1 MSNKL
6 KVASITLLGLLVLLF
21 VAGTFAARGVNPPT
35 VEPAS
40 QAAPVDCTKS
50 TDEATAKAVVENIR
64 KGFTAAEL
72 DNFRK
77 LKNFHVGVTSLKGVV
92 TLTGW
97 VGGKATFN
105 KVVKLA
111 KQTSCVKQVKT
122 KTFSPFQVGGCNDAS
137 ETDCCGDGSICVA
150 KGGACPLCVQ

>member
-6 KVASITLLGLLVLLF
+6 NVVSITLLSLMALLL
-21 VAGTFAARGVNPPT
+21 VAGTLAARNVNPPT
-35 VEPAS
+35 VAPAS
-40 QAAPVDCTKS
+40 PAAQVDCTKS
-50 TDEATAKAVVENIR
+50 TDEEIAKAVVESIR

-72 DNFRK
+72 ENFRK

-97 VGGKATFN
+97 VGGKTTFN

-111 KQTSCVKQVKT
+111 KQASCVKRVTT
-122 KTFSPFQVGGCNDAS
+122 KKFFPFGVHGCNDNS
-137 ETDCCGDGSICVA
+137 ETDCCGDGTICVA
-150 KGGACPLCVQ
+150 KGGTCPLCVN